1 MSLRECYRA
10 APLSRPADR
19 ASRLDVTSNQSVR
32 TIHKLGVRLAFLL
45 ACALVSASAAFAQ
58 AQPAPA
64 PDGIELVLA
73 RLETLL
79 QTGDAAGFASLV
91 GGEAS
96 VEQIEQFAADLFR
109 PGVRRAIINE
119 RDRAP
124 LDGAAP
130 GAGYRLV
137 VEFFTET
144 EGRARIVTALFDVR
158 RPLGSGADAWRITA
172 AQGLT
177 SVEGLF
183 RLRVNPATHFAAR
196 GLTITATDLLITLE
210 EGSVYLVES
219 EVGVTGMVLFGRG
232 VMRFTP
238 APPTEQGQLRIFAGS
253 ESFIATFDAAFVRL
267 HPSEYE
273 KRVSVGSLTP
283 ARPNPRELRRA
294 QELFAR
300 ESQKSFSLDLR
311 ELSGEPWYLLPQ
323 PGELLAEIRTR
334 RYGALTYSRSVTQA
348 EDVTLFDRDRRRT
361 ISLYASAERIAARGD
376 SYNEDDFRDYDVL
389 DYNIDA
395 TVSPEREFI
404 EGRARIRLRV
414 RAPVLSALTLRLADT
429 LSVTSIVST
438 EHGRLL
444 HLRIRNQNSVIVN
457 LPVTLERDAEITLV
471 VAYSGRVEPQDVEDE
486 GVQSGSRGADD
497 PAIAAEPNF
506 LLSNRSYWYPQNPIG
521 DYATATLRITVP
533 DGFGCV
539 ASGQLRS
546 SDEITLRDLLTLTDG
561 KSYVFTASDPLRYL
575 ALVVSRFIRVA
586 EETIDVTGGE
596 EGTASDGIQLA
607 VEANPRQQGQG
618 RDLMG
623 DVEAI
628 MRFYAGLVGD
638 APYGSATVALVE
650 HELPGGHSPAY
661 FAVLNS
667 PLPGSRSV
675 WRDDPAAF
683 SGFPEFFIAH
693 ELAHQWWG
701 QAVGWRNYHE
711 QWLSEGF
718 AQYFAALYAR
728 DARGERVFQDMLR
741 QFRKWAIAES
751 DEGPVY
757 LGYRLGHIKAKPRVF
772 RALVYNKGAA
782 VLHMLRRLVGDETFF
797 NAVRRFYT
805 EQKFRKAGTQ
815 DLRRAFEAESGR
827 PLARFFDRW
836 IYGADVPRVRYA
848 HAVGPGA
855 VTLQFEQA
863 GELLFDIPVTVTI
876 TYADGR
882 TQDAVVPVTERRVEW
897 TVPTRGA
904 VRQVQ
909 INRDQAAIAH
919 FDRVAG
925 SW

>member
-1 MSLRECYRA
+1 M
-10 APLSRPADR
+10 
-19 ASRLDVTSNQSVR
+19 
-32 TIHKLGVRLAFLL
+32 GVRFIFLL
-45 ACALVSASAAFAQ
+45 ACALASASPASAQGSGAAGPAV
-58 AQPAPA
+58 AQPVPV
-64 PDGIELVLA
+64 PDGVELVLA
-73 RLETLL
+73 RLEMLL
-79 QTGDAAGFASLV
+79 QTGDRAGFASLV
-91 GGEAS
+91 GGDVS
-96 VEQIEQFAADLFR
+96 SEQVEQFAADLFR
-109 PGVRRAIINE
+109 PGVRRAVVQE

-124 LDGAAP
+124 LDGALP

-137 VEFFTET
+137 VELFTET
-144 EGRARIVTALFDVR
+144 EGRARIVTTLLDVR
-158 RPLGSGADAWRITA
+158 RPAGNDAHAWRITA

-177 SVEGLF
+177 SIEGLF
-183 RLRVNPATHFAAR
+183 RLRVNPSTHFTAR

-219 EVGVTGMVLFGRG
+219 EVGVTGLVLFGRG

-253 ESFIATFDAAFVRL
+253 ESLVATFDSAFVRL
-267 HPSEYE
+267 HPSQYKE
-273 KRVSVGSLTP
+273 RVSADSLTP
-283 ARPNPRELRRA
+283 ARPDPRELRRA
-294 QELFAR
+294 QAVFAR

-311 ELSGEPWYLLPQ
+311 DLSAEPWYLLPH
-323 PGELLAEIRTR
+323 PSDVLAEIHTR
-334 RYGALTYSRSVTQA
+334 RHGALTYLRSVAQA

-361 ISLYASAERIAARGD
+361 ISLYASAERIAARGA
-376 SYNEDDFRDYDVL
+376 SFNEDDFRDYDVL
-389 DYNIDA
+389 DYNIEA
-395 TVSPEREFI
+395 TVAPEREFVD
-404 EGRARIRLRV
+404 GRARIRLRV
-414 RAPVLSALTLRLADT
+414 RAPSLSSLTLRLSDA
-429 LSVTSIVST
+429 LAISGVASV

-457 LPVTLERDAEITLV
+457 LPVALDRDAELTLV
-471 VAYSGRVEPQDVEDE
+471 VAYAGRIEPQNVEDE
-486 GVQSGSRGADD
+486 SVQSGRQGADE
-497 PAIAAEPNF
+497 PMITPEPNF
-506 LLSNRSYWYPQNPIG
+506 LLSNRSYWYPQNPIT

-533 DGFGCV
+533 EGFGCV

-546 SDEITLRDLLTLTDG
+546 SDEITLRDLLTLTEG
-561 KSYVFTASDPLRYL
+561 KAYVFTASDPLRYL
-575 ALVVSRFIRVA
+575 ALVVSRFVRVA
-586 EETIDVTGGE
+586 ETTITVSDSEDATGPNGMQI
-596 EGTASDGIQLA
+596 AID
-607 VEANPRQQGQG
+607 ANPRQQGQG
-618 RDLMG
+618 RDLIG

-628 MRFYAGLVGD
+628 VRFYAGLVGD

-650 HELPGGHSPAY
+650 HELPGGHSPGY

-683 SGFPEFFIAH
+683 RGFPEFFIAH

-718 AQYFAALYAR
+718 AQYFAALYANE
-728 DARGERVFQDMLR
+728 ARGERVFQDMIR

-751 DEGPVY
+751 DEGPIY
-757 LGYRLGHIKAKPRVF
+757 LGYRLGHIKATPRVF

-805 EQKFRKAGTQ
+805 EQKFQKAGTE

-827 PLARFFDRW
+827 PLGRFFDRW
-836 IYGADVPRVRYA
+836 IYGAEVPRVRYSR
-848 HAVGPGA
+848 AVRAGA
-855 VTLQFEQA
+855 VDVRFEQV

-882 TQDAVVPVTERRVEW
+882 TQDVVVPVTECRVEW
-897 TVPTRGA
+897 KVPTDGA
-904 VRQVQ
+904 VRRVQ
-909 INRDQAAIAH
+909 INRDYAAVAE
-919 FDRVAG
+919 FDEINAQLPTPN
-925 SW
+925 STSPKPQS

>member
-1 MSLRECYRA
+1 MRVGL
-10 APLSRPADR
+10 
-19 ASRLDVTSNQSVR
+19 V
-32 TIHKLGVRLAFLL
+32 FLL
-45 ACALVSASAAFAQ
+45 ASVLAPVSLAS

-64 PDGIELVLA
+64 PDGVELVLK

-79 QTGDAAGFASLV
+79 QAGDTAGFASLV
-91 GGEAS
+91 GTEVSAG
-96 VEQIEQFAADLFR
+96 QIEEFAADLFR
-109 PGVRRAIINE
+109 PGVRRAIVNE

-124 LDGAAP
+124 LEGAAP
-130 GAGYRLV
+130 AAGYRLV

-144 EGRARIVTALFDVR
+144 AGRARIVTALFDVR
-158 RPLGSGADAWRITA
+158 RPPGSSADAWRITA

-183 RLRVNPATHFAAR
+183 RLRVNPATHFATR
-196 GLTITATDLLITLE
+196 GLTVTATDLLITLE

-253 ESFIATFDAAFVRL
+253 ESLMATFDTAFIRL

-273 KRVSVGSLTP
+273 KRVKVGSLTL
-283 ARPNPRELRRA
+283 ARPNARELRRA
-294 QELFAR
+294 QDVFAR
-300 ESQKSFSLDLR
+300 ESQKSFSLDLS

-323 PGELLAEIRTR
+323 PGELLGEIDTR
-334 RYGALTYSRSVTQA
+334 RYGALTYSRSMAQA

-389 DYNIDA
+389 DYNIEA
-395 TVSPEREFI
+395 TVSPEREFVD
-404 EGRARIRLRV
+404 GRARIRLRV
-414 RAPVLSALTLRLADT
+414 RAPALSALTLRLADALAVT
-429 LSVTSIVST
+429 AIASV

-457 LPVTLERDAEITLV
+457 LPVTLERDEEITLV
-471 VAYSGRVEPQDVEDE
+471 VAYSGRVESQNVEDE
-486 GVQSGSRGADD
+486 GVQSGSRGADE
-497 PAIAAEPNF
+497 PAIPAEPNF
-506 LLSNRSYWYPQNPIG
+506 LLSNRSYWYPQNPIT
-521 DYATATLRITVP
+521 DYATATMRITVP

-539 ASGQLRS
+539 ASGQPRS
-546 SDEITLRDLLTLTDG
+546 GDQVTLRDLLTLADG
-561 KSYVFTASDPLRYL
+561 KAFVFTAVDPLRYL

-586 EETIDVTGGE
+586 GTTLDVSGGE
-596 EGTASDGIQLA
+596 EGTAADDIQIA

-628 MRFYAGLVGD
+628 VRFYAGLVGD

-683 SGFPEFFIAH
+683 NGFPEFFIAH

-728 DARGERVFQDMLR
+728 EARGERVFHDMLR
-741 QFRKWAIAES
+741 QFRRWAIAES

-782 VLHMLRRLVGDETFF
+782 VLHMLRRLLGDETFF
-797 NAVRRFYT
+797 NAVRRFYA
-805 EQKFRKAGTQ
+805 EQKFRKAGTE

-836 IYGADVPRVRYA
+836 IYGADVPRVRYTRA
-848 HAVGPGA
+848 AGAGA
-855 VTLQFEQA
+855 VTVQFEQV

-882 TQDAVVPVTERRVEW
+882 TQDVVVPVTERRVEW
-897 TVPTRGA
+897 TVPTHGA

-909 INRDQAAIAH
+909 INRDHAAIAE
-919 FDRVAG
+919 FDE
-925 SW
+925 S